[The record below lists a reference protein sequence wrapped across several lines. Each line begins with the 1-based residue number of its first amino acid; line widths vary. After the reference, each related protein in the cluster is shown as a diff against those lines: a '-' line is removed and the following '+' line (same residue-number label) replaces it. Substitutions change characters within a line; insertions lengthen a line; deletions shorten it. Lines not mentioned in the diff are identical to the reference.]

1 MTYSIT
7 IMIREEK
14 NFNQIIMIKKK
25 NPNCKMLKRRGTR
38 RRRRRRKR
46 RRRRRRQADK
56 KRRKNKSFH

>member
-25 NPNCKMLKRRGTR
+25 SELQNAQKEG
-38 RRRRRRKR
+38 
-46 RRRRRRQADK
+46 DK
-56 KRRKNKSFH
+56 EEKKGEKEEEEEKEEEKKTGR